1 MQEMRDSSSIPIW
14 DIPLEEEMA
23 THSRILAWRIPWTE
37 GPGGLQSMGSQRV
50 GHGRVTEHTSSALRK
65 GRCYAMLFDT
75 ILFIVKETNLAD
87 LHNFSQDYTHATQY
101 ENQN

>member
-1 MQEMRDSSSIPIW
+1 MW
-14 DIPLEEEMA
+14 
-23 THSRILAWRIPWTE
+23 
-37 GPGGLQSMGSQRV
+37 SQRV

-65 GRCYAMLFDT
+65 GQVLCSLFDT